1 MYTRKMYN
9 FSRCTAFILVLCLSE
24 ILSYHYRAYKIVWYL
39 LNNLLNYIF
48 QHQTGLKQK
57 KIIISYKVIDLIE
70 YYNIK
75 IKFVFSADVI

>member
-1 MYTRKMYN
+1 
-9 FSRCTAFILVLCLSE
+9 LVLCLSE

-57 KIIISYKVIDLIE
+57 KKISYKVIDLIE

-75 IKFVFSADVI
+75 IKFVFSDDII